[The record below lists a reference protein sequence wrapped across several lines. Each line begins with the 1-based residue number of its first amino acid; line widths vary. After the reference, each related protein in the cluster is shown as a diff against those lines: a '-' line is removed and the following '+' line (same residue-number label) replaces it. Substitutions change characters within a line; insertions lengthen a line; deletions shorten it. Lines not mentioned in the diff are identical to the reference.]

1 MNTTTANRI
10 TGVDRMPLYKRL
22 LIAGGVMVAY
32 LIVSYFLIG
41 FRPEQV
47 FISSLFFVLYTVSK
61 KTRNFV
67 LTLMPFI
74 VFWVIFDY
82 MKAIPN
88 FKFSKVHIGDLYL
101 LEKKFFGINY
111 QGTLHTWNEY
121 WEVNRT
127 VFLDVLNGFFY
138 LCWMPVPIS
147 FAAYLFTK
155 NRKAAIEFCL
165 TFLLTNFVGFIGY
178 YGYPAAPPWY
188 IHYHGMEFNAAT
200 PGNVAGLAGFD
211 NFFGLSIFHGLY
223 SKSSNVFAAMPSLHA
238 AYVVVSVFYAFRKN
252 VAAGWKAFL
261 VIVMLGT
268 WFAAIYTN
276 HHYILDVLVG
286 ILCAIIGITLFQAVL
301 IRSKSYNRFF
311 AGYYNQVK

>member
-1 MNTTTANRI
+1 
-10 TGVDRMPLYKRL
+10 
-22 LIAGGVMVAY
+22 
-32 LIVSYFLIG
+32 
-41 FRPEQV
+41 
-47 FISSLFFVLYTVSK
+47 LFFVLYTVSK

-67 LTLMPFI
+67 LTLLPFI

-82 MKAIPN
+82 MKAFPN
-88 FKFSKVHIGDLYL
+88 FKFNTVHIGDLYI

-111 QGTLHTWNEY
+111 QGAIHTWNEY

-127 VFLDVLNGFFY
+127 VFLDVINGLFY

-155 NRKAAIEFCL
+155 NRKAALEFCL

-188 IHYHGMEFNAAT
+188 IHYHGLDFNATT

-211 NFFGLSIFHGLY
+211 RFFGVSIFHGLY

-238 AYVVVSVFYAFRKN
+238 AYVVVSVFYAFKKN
-252 VAAGWKAFL
+252 VAAGWKIFL

-286 ILCAIIGITLFQAVL
+286 ILCALIGVTIFQQVL
-301 IRSKSYNRFF
+301 LRSKGFNKFLD
-311 AGYYNQVK
+311 GYYKQVK

>member
-1 MNTTTANRI
+1 MNTTTADPV
-10 TGVDRMPLYKRL
+10 TMVDRMPLYKRL
-22 LIAGGVMVAY
+22 LIAGGIMITY

-41 FRPEQV
+41 FKPEQV
-47 FISSLFFVLYTVSK
+47 FISGLFFVLYTVSK

-82 MKAIPN
+82 MKAFPN
-88 FKFSKVHIGDLYL
+88 FKFNTVHIGDLYV
-101 LEKKFFGINY
+101 LEKKFFGVTY
-111 QGTLHTWNEY
+111 QGTVHTWNEY
-121 WEVNRT
+121 WDLHRT

-147 FAAYLFTK
+147 FGAYLFTK
-155 NRKAAIEFCL
+155 NRRAAIEFCL

-188 IHYHGMEFNAAT
+188 IHYHGMAFNAAT

-211 NFFGLSIFHGLY
+211 NFFGVSIFHGLY
-223 SKSSNVFAAMPSLHA
+223 AKSSNVFAAMPSLHA

-276 HHYILDVLVG
+276 HHYIFDVLVG
-286 ILCAIIGITLFQAVL
+286 ILCAVIGITLFQAVL
-301 IRSKSYNRFF
+301 LRFKGFNRFIN
-311 AGYYNQVK
+311 GYYNQVK

>member
-1 MNTTTANRI
+1 MNTTTANGF
-10 TGVDRMPLYKRL
+10 TVDRMPLYKRL
-22 LIAGGVMVAY
+22 LIAGGIMIAY

-41 FRPEQV
+41 FRPEQL

-61 KTRNFV
+61 KTRNFL
-67 LTLMPFI
+67 LTLLPFI

-82 MKAIPN
+82 MKALPN
-88 FKFSKVHIGDLYL
+88 FKFNTVHIGDLYA
-101 LEKKFFGINY
+101 LEKQYFGIQY
-111 QGTLHTWNEY
+111 QGALHTWNEY
-121 WEVNRT
+121 WEMNRT
-127 VFLDVLNGFFY
+127 VFLDVMNGFFY
-138 LCWMPVPIS
+138 LCWMPVPIA

-155 NRKAAIEFCL
+155 NRRAAIEFCL

-188 IHYHGMEFNAAT
+188 VHYHGLAFNPNT

-211 NFFGLSIFHGLY
+211 HFFGVSIFHGLY
-223 SKSSNVFAAMPSLHA
+223 AKSSNVFAAMPSLHA

-276 HHYILDVLVG
+276 HHYIFDVLVG
-286 ILCAIIGITLFQAVL
+286 ILCAVIGVTLFQAVL
-301 IRSKSYNRFF
+301 LRFKGFNRFMD
-311 AGYYNQVK
+311 GYYNQVK